1 MLRVGLTGSIAVGK
15 SFVTSVLGDL
25 GCRTIDADAIAREVV
40 APGSPGLVSVVAAFG
55 GTILTAEGTLDR
67 KKLGEVVFSDELRR
81 KQLNSILHPLIIAR
95 QDELLRKW
103 ELEEPGGVAVVDA
116 ALMIESGGFRR
127 FDKIIVVHCRP
138 EVQLQRVMDRDGLSR
153 EAAEKKIS
161 SQMSQEEKL
170 KFADYRIDTSAGFE
184 DTRRQ
189 TEELYKQLQSIAK
202 VESKTKP

>member
-15 SFVTSVLGDL
+15 SFVTSVLGGL

-40 APGSPGLVSVVAAFG
+40 APGSPGLAAVVAAFG
-55 GTILTAEGTLDR
+55 ATILTAEGTLDR
-67 KKLGEVVFSDELRR
+67 KRLGEIVFSDESRR

-103 ELEEPGGVAVVDA
+103 ELEEPEGVTIVDA

-127 FDKIIVVHCRP
+127 FDKIIVVHCRL
-138 EVQLQRVMDRDGLSR
+138 EVQLQRVMKRDGLSR

>member
-15 SFVTSVLGDL
+15 SFVTSVLSEL

-40 APGSPGLVSVVAAFG
+40 APGSPGLAAVVAAFG
-55 GTILTAEGTLDR
+55 ATILTAEGTLDR
-67 KKLGEVVFSDELRR
+67 KRLGEVVFSDESRR

-103 ELEEPGGVAVVDA
+103 ELEEPEGVTIVDA
-116 ALMIESGGFRR
+116 ALMIESRGFRR

-138 EVQLQRVMDRDGLSR
+138 EVQLQRVMKRDGLSR

-189 TEELYKQLQSIAK
+189 TEELYKHLQSVAK

>member
-67 KKLGEVVFSDELRR
+67 KKLGEVVFSDEFRL

>member
-127 FDKIIVVHCRP
+127 FDKIIIVHCRP

-170 KFADYRIDTSAGFE
+170 KFADYRIDTSTGFE

>member
-25 GCRTIDADAIAREVV
+25 GGRTIDADAIAREVV

-189 TEELYKQLQSIAK
+189 TEELYKQLQSITK